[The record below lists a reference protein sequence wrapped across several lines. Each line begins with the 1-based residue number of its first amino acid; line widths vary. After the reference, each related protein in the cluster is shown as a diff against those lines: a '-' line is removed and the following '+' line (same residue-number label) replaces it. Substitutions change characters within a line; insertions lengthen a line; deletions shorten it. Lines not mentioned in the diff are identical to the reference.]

1 MRYTVQS
8 DQTWKLN
15 IILQDSL
22 LAQVPSSWCCGDHS
36 SPTTMTSKSRFEP
49 KVQGESALIQPLLLG
64 VELKLKSSG

>member
-8 DQTWKLN
+8 DQTWKLD

-22 LAQVPSSWCCGDHS
+22 LAQVLSSWCCGDHS

-49 KVQGESALIQPLLLG
+49 KVQGEVSFNPAPPTRGRIEAE
-64 VELKLKSSG
+64 V